1 MLVVLMVVTVMVMKI
16 LMWRSSSSP
25 IKATTNRCHTLSRK
39 LIFKTMRKIQFNQ
52 GIGLNINDD
61 EIEQQSNKPT
71 DHEDDADG
79 DDDDNLKHWMHQEWA
94 GRRFLQNWK
103 YLRART
109 ATNKKQVGF
118 MEIEIKPHFPPRKV
132 CIASFPGYIKATQ
145 QHFVCKPWLCSDFC
159 AFCRRPKSTWG
170 QMPFDVR
177 AFIRKSCLKG
187 GESWIKGNLSPPD
200 ATTGD
205 SAIVY
210 NTTRMILKLDFS
222 TTVWNITRKN
232 LKKKS

>member
-1 MLVVLMVVTVMVMKI
+1 
-16 LMWRSSSSP
+16 
-25 IKATTNRCHTLSRK
+25 
-39 LIFKTMRKIQFNQ
+39 
-52 GIGLNINDD
+52 
-61 EIEQQSNKPT
+61 
-71 DHEDDADG
+71 
-79 DDDDNLKHWMHQEWA
+79 MHQEWA

-132 CIASFPGYIKATQ
+132 CIASFPGYQGNTAIFCLWTLVV
-145 QHFVCKPWLCSDFC
+145 FRLLCFLQ
-159 AFCRRPKSTWG
+159 RRPRSTWG

-210 NTTRMILKLDFS
+210 NATRMILKLDFS
-222 TTVWNITRKN
+222 TTVWNIMRKN
-232 LKKKS
+232 LEIFCCCNL

>member
-1 MLVVLMVVTVMVMKI
+1 
-16 LMWRSSSSP
+16 
-25 IKATTNRCHTLSRK
+25 
-39 LIFKTMRKIQFNQ
+39 
-52 GIGLNINDD
+52 
-61 EIEQQSNKPT
+61 
-71 DHEDDADG
+71 
-79 DDDDNLKHWMHQEWA
+79 
-94 GRRFLQNWK
+94 
-103 YLRART
+103 
-109 ATNKKQVGF
+109 

-145 QHFVCKPWLCSDFC
+145 QHFVCEPWLCSDFC
-159 AFCRRPKSTWG
+159 AFCRRPRSTWG

-210 NTTRMILKLDFS
+210 NTTRVILKLDFS

-232 LKKKS
+232 LEIFFVEIFTKFVNVQEYFTYSERWLHSIFDCDWFQLSKAINQLFPGGIVRNNKSSIKPLNYL

>member
-1 MLVVLMVVTVMVMKI
+1 M
-16 LMWRSSSSP
+16 
-25 IKATTNRCHTLSRK
+25 
-39 LIFKTMRKIQFNQ
+39 
-52 GIGLNINDD
+52 
-61 EIEQQSNKPT
+61 
-71 DHEDDADG
+71 
-79 DDDDNLKHWMHQEWA
+79 
-94 GRRFLQNWK
+94 
-103 YLRART
+103 RART

-145 QHFVCKPWLCSDFC
+145 QHFVCEPWLCSDFC

-210 NTTRMILKLDFS
+210 NATRMILKLDFS
-222 TTVWNITRKN
+222 TTVSNITRKN
-232 LKKKS
+232 FEIFCCCNFHQIRKCSDHFTL